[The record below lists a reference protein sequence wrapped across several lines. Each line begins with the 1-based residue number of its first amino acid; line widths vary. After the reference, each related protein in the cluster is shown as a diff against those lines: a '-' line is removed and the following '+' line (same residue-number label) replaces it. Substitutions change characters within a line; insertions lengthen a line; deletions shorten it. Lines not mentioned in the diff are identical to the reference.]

1 MVVHKNITPLLG
13 VVSDFDRPQTPGLV
27 CPFYRH
33 GDIMKYLKNQ
43 PNADKLA
50 LVSCRLNYDYG
61 RSLLNVA
68 SDFAGGIGHSV
79 LT

>member
-1 MVVHKNITPLLG
+1 MVVHPNITPLLG
-13 VVSDFDRPQTPGLV
+13 VVFNFDRPRTPGLV

-33 GDIMKYLKNQ
+33 GDILKYLKNQ
-43 PNADKLA
+43 PNANKLA
-50 LVSCRLNYDYG
+50 LVSCRLNDG

-79 LT
+79 PT